1 MQQGLLKRE
10 VDFLEYSFLN
20 EIKSPSDLKKLNNE
34 ELELLCAEIR
44 DKLLNVVSNNGG
56 HLASNMGAVELTVAL
71 HRAFESPK
79 DAIIFD
85 VGHQCYTHKLLT
97 GRFEAIDTIRKQG
110 GISGFMRPSES
121 EHDQFVTGHASN
133 SIAAAFGIHTAKKI
147 KGEDGTA
154 VAVIGDGALT
164 GGLAFEALNNIGTHK
179 GNFIV
184 VVNDNEMSISLNV
197 GSVSKHLNKIRL
209 KPGYHKLKSKT
220 ESFLFK
226 IPAIGSFIRKILSK
240 IKDFF
245 KRFIYK
251 DNIFE
256 ALGFNYIGPVDGHDL
271 EKLDTALS
279 IAKIQTSPCVVHV
292 ITTKGKGYEFAE
304 REPDSYHGVSAFNA
318 EEGLSNNSSE
328 NFSSVA
334 GKTLLS
340 LAKEDEKVCAITA
353 AMPSGTG
360 LDNFAKEMPN
370 RFFDVGIAEEYAATF
385 SAGLASGGAKPYFA
399 VYSSFLQ
406 RAYDQIIH
414 DVAIQGL
421 PLRLLVD
428 RAGLVGEDGETHQGV
443 FDAAFLSTI
452 PNMTI
457 YSPASYSE
465 LEGYIKLTKDITSPV
480 AIRYPRGKE
489 IIDFKFSKKDFTVFN
504 NGGKT
509 AIVTYGL
516 NTVEAL
522 FAQQKLNEE
531 NIAVD
536 VIKLNK
542 IFPVSQ
548 KLIDT
553 LNEYTSVEFFEEG
566 IKKGGIFEHIAAK
579 ISAKNDITAIDGKFI
594 PAMTRGAALKNC
606 KLDRNS
612 IYRKIKGGK

>member
-1 MQQGLLKRE
+1 M
-10 VDFLEYSFLN
+10 EYSFLK
-20 EIKSPSDLKKLNNE
+20 EIKTPSDLKKLNNE

-44 DKLLNVVSNNGG
+44 DKLLHVVSVNGG

-97 GRFEAIDTIRKQG
+97 GRYETIDTLRKEG

-133 SIAAAFGIHTAKKI
+133 SIAAAFGIHMAKKLS
-147 KGEDGTA
+147 GEEGTA

-164 GGLAFEALNNIGTHK
+164 GGLAFEALNNIGTYK

-226 IPAIGSFIRKILSK
+226 IPLVGSFVRKTLSK

-256 ALGFNYIGPVDGHDL
+256 ALGFNYIGPVDGHDI

-279 IAKIQTSPCVVHV
+279 IAKMQSDPCVIHV
-292 ITTKGKGYEFAE
+292 LTKKGKGYEFAE
-304 REPDSYHGVSAFNA
+304 NEPDSYHGVSAFNM
-318 EEGLSNNSSE
+318 EEGISNTASDS
-328 NFSSVA
+328 FSNIA
-334 GKTLLS
+334 GNALLD
-340 LAKEDEKVCAITA
+340 LAKEDEKICAITA

-360 LDNFAKEMPN
+360 LETFASLMPN
-370 RFFDVGIAEEYAATF
+370 RFFDVGIAEEYAVTF

-414 DVAIQGL
+414 DTAIQGL

-443 FDAAFLSTI
+443 FDAAFLSGV

-465 LEGYIKLTKDITSPV
+465 LEGYIKLTKDATSPV

-489 IIDFKFSKKDFTVFN
+489 IIDFKFSKKDFTVFKN
-504 NGGKT
+504 DGKT

-516 NTVEAL
+516 NTVEAI
-522 FAQQKLNEE
+522 FAQQKLREE
-531 NIAVD
+531 NILVD

-542 IFPVSQ
+542 IFPISQ
-548 KLIDT
+548 KLIDI
-553 LNEYTSVEFFEEG
+553 LNQYDRVDFFEEG
-566 IKKGGIFEHIAAK
+566 IKKGGIFEHIASK
-579 ISAKNDITAIDGKFI
+579 VTTKKDITAIEGKFI
-594 PAMTRGAALKNC
+594 PAMTREAALKYC

-612 IYRKIKGGK
+612 IYKKIKGGK

>member
-1 MQQGLLKRE
+1 MQKGILKGI
-10 VDFLEYSFLN
+10 DFLEYRFLN
-20 EIKSPSDLKKLNNE
+20 EINSPLDLKKLDKE
-34 ELELLCAEIR
+34 EINLLCDEIR
-44 DKLLNVVSNNGG
+44 DKLLNVVSQNGG
-56 HLASNMGAVELTVAL
+56 HLASNMGVVELTVAL

-97 GRFEAIDTIRKQG
+97 GRFNDIDTIRKQG
-110 GISGFMRPSES
+110 GLSGFMRPSES
-121 EHDQFVTGHASN
+121 VHDQFVTGHASN
-133 SIAAAFGIHTAKKI
+133 SIAAAYGIHKAKQI
-147 KGEDGTA
+147 KGEEGTA

-164 GGLAFEALNNIGTHK
+164 GGLAFEALNNIGACK

-184 VVNDNEMSISLNV
+184 VINDNEMSISLNV

-226 IPAIGSFIRKILSK
+226 IPFIGKPVRRLLSK
-240 IKDFF
+240 VKELF
-245 KRFIYK
+245 KGLIYR

-256 ALGFNYIGPVDGHDL
+256 ALGFNYIGPVDGHDI
-271 EKLDTALS
+271 EKLDIAFN
-279 IAKIQTSPCVVHV
+279 IAKMQTDPCVIHV
-292 ITTKGKGYEFAE
+292 LTKKGKGYEFAE
-304 REPDSYHGVSAFNA
+304 NEPDSYHGVAAFNRKQ
-318 EEGLSNNSSE
+318 GISNTNSE

-334 GKTLLS
+334 GKTLLE
-340 LAKEDEKVCAITA
+340 LAAEDESICAITA

-360 LDNFAKEMPN
+360 LDNFAEKLPN
-370 RFFDVGIAEEYAATF
+370 RFFDVGIAEEYAVTF

-414 DVAIQGL
+414 DTAIGGL

-452 PNMTI
+452 PNMTV

-465 LEGYIKLTKDITSPV
+465 LEGYIKLSKDATSPV

-489 IIDFKFSKKDFTVFN
+489 IIDFKFNKKDFTVFK

-516 NTVEAL
+516 NTVEAI
-522 FAQQKLNEE
+522 FAQQKLNDE
-531 NIAVD
+531 NVLVD

-542 IFPVSQ
+542 ISPISQ
-548 KLIDT
+548 KLIDV
-553 LNEYTSVEFFEEG
+553 LNQYSCVEFFEEG
-566 IKKGGIFEHIAAK
+566 IKKGGIFEHIASK
-579 ISAKNDITAIDGKFI
+579 ISVKNDITAIDGKFV
-594 PAMTRGAALKNC
+594 PAMTRDAALKYC

-612 IYRKIKGGK
+612 IYKKVKGEK

>member
-1 MQQGLLKRE
+1 M
-10 VDFLEYSFLN
+10 EYSFLK
-20 EIKSPSDLKKLNNE
+20 EIKTPGDLKKLNNE
-34 ELELLCAEIR
+34 ELEQLCIEIR
-44 DKLLNVVSNNGG
+44 HKLLSVVSANGG

-97 GRFEAIDTIRKQG
+97 GRYESIDTIRKEG
-110 GISGFMRPSES
+110 GLSGFMRPSES

-133 SIAAAFGIHTAKKI
+133 SIAAAFGIHNAKRLS
-147 KGEDGTA
+147 GEEGTA

-164 GGLAFEALNNIGTHK
+164 GGLAFEALNNIGTYK

-184 VVNDNEMSISLNV
+184 VINDNEMSISLNV
-197 GSVSKHLNKIRL
+197 GSVSKHLNNIRL

-226 IPAIGSFIRKILSK
+226 IPFVGSFVRKVLSR

-256 ALGFNYIGPVDGHDL
+256 ALGFNYIGPVDGHDI

-279 IAKIQTSPCVVHV
+279 IAKMQSSPCVIHV
-292 ITTKGKGYEFAE
+292 TTKKGKGYEFAE
-304 REPDSYHGVSAFNA
+304 NEPDSYHGVSAFNM
-318 EEGLSNNSSE
+318 EEGISNTACD
-328 NFSSVA
+328 NFSTIA
-334 GKTLLS
+334 GRTLLE
-340 LAKEDEKVCAITA
+340 LAKEDEKICAITA
-353 AMPSGTG
+353 AMPNGTG
-360 LDNFAKEMPN
+360 LDSFAAEYPD
-370 RFFDVGIAEEYAATF
+370 RFFDVGIAEEYAVTF
-385 SAGLASGGAKPYFA
+385 SAGLASGGVKPYFA

-414 DVAIQGL
+414 DTAIQGL

-443 FDAAFLSTI
+443 FDAAFLSGV

-465 LEGYIKLTKDITSPV
+465 LEGTIKLSKDASSPA

-489 IIDFKFSKKDFTVFN
+489 IIDFKFSKKDFTVFK

-516 NTVEAL
+516 NTVEAI
-522 FAQQKLNEE
+522 FAQQKLSKE
-531 NIAVD
+531 NILVD

-542 IFPVSQ
+542 IFPISK
-548 KLIDT
+548 KLIDE
-553 LNEYTSVEFFEEG
+553 LNQYERVEFFEEG
-566 IKKGGIFEHIAAK
+566 IKKGGISEHIASE
-579 ISAKNDITAIDGKFI
+579 ISTKKDITAIEGKFI
-594 PAMTRGAALKNC
+594 PAMTREAALKHC
-606 KLDRNS
+606 KLDRIS
-612 IYRKIKGGK
+612 IYKKVKGGK